1 MAKGY
6 NEKIIYG
13 FSNIYVAKY
22 NAETKGYDAPEQILG
37 AKNIEVSYEVQEN
50 KISADNKVVWANNLI
65 GSGSGR

>member
-22 NAETKGYDAPEQILG
+22 NAETRGYDTPEQILG
-37 AKNIEVSYEVQEN
+37 
-50 KISADNKVVWANNLI
+50 
-65 GSGSGR
+65 R